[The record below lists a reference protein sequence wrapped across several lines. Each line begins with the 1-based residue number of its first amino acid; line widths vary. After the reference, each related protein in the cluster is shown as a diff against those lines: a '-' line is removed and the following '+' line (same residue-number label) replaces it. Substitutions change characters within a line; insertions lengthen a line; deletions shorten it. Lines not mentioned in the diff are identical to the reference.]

1 MHVNINLLL
10 HMASTAYV
18 DSKVIHKNLQHGLL
32 KRIWLLFWDA

>member
-10 HMASTAYV
+10 QMASTAYV

-32 KRIWLLFWDA
+32 KSTWLLFWDA

>member
-1 MHVNINLLL
+1 MYVNLILLL

-18 DSKVIHKNLQHGLL
+18 DSKVIHKNLQHGLM